1 MARRYWIIGGASV
14 DNLGF
19 YRSLRPKMDDV
30 ILCADKGYDNAI
42 QFGFM
47 PTAVIGDMDSCI
59 STIDPRVKRI
69 VAPME
74 KNETDLHL
82 AVDYAVEDGA
92 EEIILLCAFGGE
104 WGHTFGNV
112 SLLRRIAYRGID
124 GMLLTPKARISVL
137 RNGETRVP
145 KESSDTITIVPLSS
159 KATGVS
165 VRQTKYELFDET
177 LYSVETRGVNNE
189 FTPLD
194 ALISVKEGEL
204 LIIAE

>member
-1 MARRYWIIGGASV
+1 MAKRYWIIGGARAE
-14 DNLGF
+14 DLGF

-30 ILCADKGYDNAI
+30 VLCADRGYDNAV
-42 QFGFM
+42 QFGFT
-47 PTAVIGDMDSCI
+47 PNAIIGDMDSCI
-59 STIDPRVKRI
+59 STIDPRCKQI
-69 VAPME
+69 IAPTE
-74 KNETDLHL
+74 KDETDMHI
-82 AVDYAVEDGA
+82 AIDYAIEDGA

-124 GMLLTPKARISVL
+124 GMLLMPKARVSVL

-145 KESSDTITIVPLSS
+145 KETSDTITIIPLSS
-159 KATGVS
+159 KAEGVS
-165 VRQTKYELFDET
+165 IRQTKYEIFNET

-194 ALISVKEGEL
+194 ALVSVKDGEL